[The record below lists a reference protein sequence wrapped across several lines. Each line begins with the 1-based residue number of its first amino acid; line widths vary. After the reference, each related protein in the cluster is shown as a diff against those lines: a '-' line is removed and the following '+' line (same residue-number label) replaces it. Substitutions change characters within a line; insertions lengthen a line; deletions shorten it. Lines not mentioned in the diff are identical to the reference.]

1 MNVYN
6 AGTGDMMVGKSFL
19 VVASLSLVTGCVSG
33 SQENSPDSTTHE
45 LAFGYVQ
52 VETKGRYP
60 RIYPAKL
67 RFFLLTNEETG
78 ARTRV
83 NVNSGSGVFSA
94 RLPAGR
100 YAVDRV
106 QISEGPFRVESHVK
120 LTFQV
125 PEKKLVYLGSWQFEV
140 DTPRTI
146 RLARIRIIEED
157 AEFSKKFSA
166 VLGSERTPIETVL
179 PKPETF
185 ETRGFMVDGQP
196 NARYFRRR

>member
-1 MNVYN
+1 M
-6 AGTGDMMVGKSFL
+6 GGKVFL
-19 VVASLSLVTGCVSG
+19 STLSLVLATGCVSAP
-33 SQENSPDSTTHE
+33 QETPPDSATRE
-45 LAFGYVQ
+45 LAFGYVR

-83 NVNSGSGVFSA
+83 NVNTGSGVFSV

-100 YAVDRV
+100 YVVDRV
-106 QISEGPFRVESHVK
+106 QFSEGPFRVESHVR

-125 PEKKLVYLGSWQFEV
+125 PEKKLAYLGSWQIELE
-140 DTPRTI
+140 TPRTV
-146 RLARIRIIEED
+146 RGVKIRILEGE
-157 AEFSKKFSA
+157 AEFAKKFSTE
-166 VLGSERTPIETVL
+166 LGLDRTPIATVL
-179 PKPETF
+179 PKPVTF

-196 NARYFRRR
+196 NTRYFRRR